1 MHSIKLSKVRHFS
14 SHARVTQQASHILK
28 EATTHAPSPAVATTV
43 FPSINKSTSTPTPRS
58 VINVDSNLHFY
69 RNKILDEY
77 VRQDTTPI
85 TLRQLLFY
93 ERQLNTDRLLKS
105 ANYVRQEL
113 PVRISHRIREFQ
125 NLPFIVGTN
134 PHIQSVYDI
143 YWQAFERLRKVPPIR
158 TLEDNDDFCTKLIE
172 SLESHMIAI
181 PSLVLGISECEQ
193 HIDPDRI
200 DRFMHATLRS
210 RVSRRV
216 LAEQHLALSQRL
228 KRISSLSKKTSTSS
242 PLTTVSYDHPAAST
256 MSRNKISHD
265 TVFSSCSARDTVSQC
280 VKLARAHSA
289 ADNVQSPDVI
299 IDGQDAMF
307 TYIFDHIEYVIYQL
321 LSNSFRHTIASHPQ
335 NNLPPINVTICSN
348 DADVLFRISDQ
359 GGGMPASIYNQLWSY
374 GQRPHARFGNFRN
387 VSQLAARITEH
398 DQVTIPLGI
407 GLPMSRVY
415 TEYWGGDINIVTMDG
430 WGTDAYVRIPK
441 FGTQLENLDF
451 VSVSEEEG
459 REDEG
464 WPMSHRRFVV

>member
-1 MHSIKLSKVRHFS
+1 MNL
-14 SHARVTQQASHILK
+14 VTYDYVQQK
-28 EATTHAPSPAVATTV
+28 
-43 FPSINKSTSTPTPRS
+43 
-58 VINVDSNLHFY
+58 
-69 RNKILDEY
+69 
-77 VRQDTTPI
+77 TTPI
-85 TLRQLLFY
+85 SLRQLLFF

-125 NLPFIVGTN
+125 KLPFIVGTN

-143 YWQAFERLRKVPPIR
+143 YWQAFDRLRKVPPIR
-158 TLEDNDDFCTKLIE
+158 TLEENDLFCNKLIE
-172 SLESHMIAI
+172 SLESHMVAI
-181 PSLVLGISECEQ
+181 PRLVLGISECEQ

-216 LAEQHLALSQRL
+216 LSEQHLALSQQW
-228 KRISSLSKKTSTSS
+228 KRIQSSSSSSSS
-242 PLTTVSYDHPAAST
+242 PSSITSPSFSSSTIYDPTSST
-256 MSRNKISHD
+256 MSRNKASHD
-265 TVFSSCSARDTVSQC
+265 TVFSSCSARDTVAQC
-280 VKLARAHSA
+280 VELARAHSA
-289 ADNVQSPDVI
+289 ADNVQSPNVI
-299 IDGQDAMF
+299 IDGQDAEF
-307 TYIFDHIEYVIYQL
+307 TFIFDHIEYIIYQL
-321 LSNSFRHTIASHPQ
+321 LSNSFRHTIATHSQ
-335 NNLPPINVTICSN
+335 NNLPPIKVTICSN
-348 DADVLFRISDQ
+348 EADVLFRISDQ

-398 DQVTIPLGI
+398 DQVTVPLGI

-430 WGTDAYVRIPK
+430 WGTDAYVRIPR